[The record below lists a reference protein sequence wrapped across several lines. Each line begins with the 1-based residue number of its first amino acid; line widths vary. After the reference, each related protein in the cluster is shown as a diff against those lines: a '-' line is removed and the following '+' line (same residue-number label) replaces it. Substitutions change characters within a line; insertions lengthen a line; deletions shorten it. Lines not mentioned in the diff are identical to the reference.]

1 MNAICDVPDRW
12 RVAPREI
19 EDNET
24 IISIVKNEGVEN
36 WENDMLVF
44 VNAEPVDVWYEQ

>member
-24 IISIVKNEGVEN
+24 IISIVKKEVVEN
-36 WENDMLVF
+36 RENDMLVF
-44 VNAEPVDVWYEQ
+44 VNAEPVDVLYEQ